1 MGFGIFT
8 CTKQDNFVSQDG
20 SSDSLLGVQIHRAGE
35 EVLKERLCI
44 CGRMMKP
51 DFRACPSVFP
61 GQVNQ
66 GIRGSCGSASL
77 LKTT

>member
-1 MGFGIFT
+1 M
-8 CTKQDNFVSQDG
+8 
-20 SSDSLLGVQIHRAGE
+20 
-35 EVLKERLCI
+35 LKERLCV